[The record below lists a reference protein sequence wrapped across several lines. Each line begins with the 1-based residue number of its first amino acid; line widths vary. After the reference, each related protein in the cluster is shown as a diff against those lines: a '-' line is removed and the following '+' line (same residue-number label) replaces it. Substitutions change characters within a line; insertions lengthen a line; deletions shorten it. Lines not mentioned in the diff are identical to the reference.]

1 MNKKGSMELSV
12 NSIVILVIAIV
23 MLGLILGF
31 VRSKFGDL
39 NKQLVNN
46 EPEAQAAT
54 PSDRITVSRETVAVS
69 GGEEATL
76 KVQVYAV
83 RAIFNTSVDAQGNA
97 DATAYKPTIICS
109 GGELVLNPDV
119 LMKNVDQGGVGTY
132 TLNIKIPAVA
142 KGKYLCS
149 LGFKF
154 PKGTDS
160 NANPEIDLAKDLVF
174 EIV

>member
-54 PSDRITVSRETVAVS
+54 PSDRLTVSRETVAVS

-83 RAIFNTSVDAQGNA
+83 KNITDVPTMITQG
-97 DATAYKPTIICS
+97 YYHPTIVCS
-109 GGELVLNPDV
+109 GGGLALNPDA
-119 LMKNVDQGGVGTY
+119 LLKNVTQGDVATY
-132 TLNIKIPAVA
+132 TLNIKIPAA
-142 KGKYLCS
+142 PKGKYLCS

-154 PKGTDS
+154 PGDTTTVPPNQDI
-160 NANPEIDLAKDLVF
+160 NLAKDLLV